1 MSWSLRLTASCS
13 TCDVSRTEELLRY
26 SLAHERT
33 KASLLSDLSHLEA
46 FARTYLLTSV
56 GIRHTQN
63 RMRTTLDI
71 PTELMDEAIA
81 LLGFKSKTDA
91 VIVALRELI
100 RRKKLEEL
108 RALSG
113 KLEIDVDRAR
123 SRRRPKVRSK

>member
-1 MSWSLRLTASCS
+1 
-13 TCDVSRTEELLRY
+13 
-26 SLAHERT
+26 
-33 KASLLSDLSHLEA
+33 
-46 FARTYLLTSV
+46 
-56 GIRHTQN
+56 
-63 RMRTTLDI
+63 MRTTLDI